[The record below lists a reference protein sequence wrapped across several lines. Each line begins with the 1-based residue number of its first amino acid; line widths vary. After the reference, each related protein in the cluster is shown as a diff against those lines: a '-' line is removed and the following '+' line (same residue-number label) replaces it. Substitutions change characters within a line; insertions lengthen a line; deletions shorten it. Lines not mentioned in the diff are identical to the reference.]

1 MSKTSW
7 PSLLGVAIKQTSEG
21 SSLSRRIAAVERR
34 MGIEN
39 AKHLG
44 AMLLGMTNQNLYTAG
59 DYDTVIRNLRKN
71 QIDLASE
78 IAEMQEKK
86 KGFAT
91 AAKTCSFAKPIGPY
105 GWNIPDC
112 P

>member
-1 MSKTSW
+1 
-7 PSLLGVAIKQTSEG
+7 
-21 SSLSRRIAAVERR
+21 

-44 AMLLGMTNQNLYTAG
+44 EMLLGMADQNLYTGG

-71 QIDLASE
+71 QIDL
-78 IAEMQEKK
+78 
-86 KGFAT
+86 
-91 AAKTCSFAKPIGPY
+91 AKTCSFAKPIGPY

>member
-1 MSKTSW
+1 
-7 PSLLGVAIKQTSEG
+7 
-21 SSLSRRIAAVERR
+21 

-44 AMLLGMTNQNLYTAG
+44 EMLLGMADQNLYTGG
-59 DYDTVIRNLRKN
+59 DYDTVILNLRKN

-86 KGFAT
+86 KGFV
-91 AAKTCSFAKPIGPY
+91 SFRLDNRGEIAENFRELLVAYKPIGPY

>member
-1 MSKTSW
+1 
-7 PSLLGVAIKQTSEG
+7 
-21 SSLSRRIAAVERR
+21 

-44 AMLLGMTNQNLYTAG
+44 EMLLGMADQNLYTGG
-59 DYDTVIRNLRKN
+59 DYDTVILNLRKN

-86 KGFAT
+86 KGFVYKSLRELHLHGVLAPP
-91 AAKTCSFAKPIGPY
+91 CRSFSSTLPHESTKAFIMNMHGNCCDIFI
-105 GWNIPDC
+105 WRF
-112 P
+112 